1 MKKRN
6 LKSLK
11 LNKKSISK
19 LSLLGGRAPNSNNG
33 CGGPA
38 GPPDKEHEWFTDAA
52 QWACETFDGTGC
64 F

>member
-6 LKSLK
+6 LKSLR

-19 LSLLGGRAPNSNNG
+19 FMLLGGRPPNNG
-33 CGGPA
+33 SDPVA
-38 GPPDKEHEWFTDAA
+38 PPQEPHQWFTDAA
-52 QWACETFDGTGC
+52 ERACETFDGTGC

>member
-19 LSLLGGRAPNSNNG
+19 LALSTHGGYKQADTGLETYRPQCSYDI
-33 CGGPA
+33 CY
-38 GPPDKEHEWFTDAA
+38 TDD
-52 QWACETFDGTGC
+52 CYE
-64 F
+64 